1 MTERDIR
8 HYGLRLLLILI
19 ALTGYRVFM
28 AQWLQLELYGDEAYY
43 FGWAQS
49 LEWGYYSK
57 PPMVGWLI
65 WLTTQLCGDAE
76 PCVRLAAYLLY
87 PATAFVLFLLGSRLF
102 APRVGFWAA
111 LAYITLPMV
120 SLGSWFITTDAALLF
135 FWALAL
141 YFLARALDANRWR
154 DWLGL
159 AVALG
164 LGGLS
169 KYSMVF
175 FGLGGL
181 ALLIMNA
188 EARRQLRNPRLY
200 AAIGLAFLIFLPN
213 LLWNAQH
220 QFVSV
225 EHTAEIS
232 RLGRQWFRPEK
243 LAEFLGGQFIVMGP
257 LLFAAFAHLAL
268 RHGFNLVTDR
278 RYQLLFAFSVPALA
292 VFILLAFLTRAFAN
306 WGAMAYVAGVLL
318 VTAWWLARNKLRWL
332 QVAIA
337 INVAIMVGLYHY
349 HALAELAGIELT
361 RKTDP
366 YSRVAGWRALG
377 GEVQKLL
384 AAHPEAR
391 LVSDDRKLLAEL
403 IYYVRPHPF
412 DALTYNPS
420 GLIGDHYALLHDLK
434 RAPQG
439 EFILIGE
446 HVSAEQLA
454 REFAEVKP
462 LGTIRIPLYRDF
474 EREADAYWLRDFKGY
489 GG

>member
-1 MTERDIR
+1 MTERDLR
-8 HYGLRLLLILI
+8 HYGTRLLLILF
-19 ALTGYRVFM
+19 ALTLYRVLA
-28 AQWLQLELYGDEAYY
+28 AQWIQLELYGDEAYY

-65 WLTTQLCGDAE
+65 WLTTNLCGDSE

-135 FWALAL
+135 FWTLAL
-141 YFLARALDANRWR
+141 YFLARALDHNRWH

-181 ALLIMNA
+181 ALLAMNT

-213 LLWNAQH
+213 LIWNAQH

-257 LLFAAFAHLAL
+257 LLFAAFGHLAL

-278 RYQLLFAFSVPALA
+278 RYQFLFAFSVPALA

-318 VTAWWLARNKLRWL
+318 VTAWWLARNRLRWL
-332 QVAIA
+332 QAAIA
-337 INVAIMVGLYHY
+337 LNVVIMLGLYHY
-349 HALAELAGIELT
+349 HALAQWAGIELT

-366 YSRVAGWRALG
+366 YSRVSGWRALG

-384 AAHPEAR
+384 EAHPNAR
-391 LVSDDRKLLAEL
+391 LLSNDRKLLAEL
-403 IYYVRPHPF
+403 VYYVRPHPF
-412 DALTYNPS
+412 DAMSYNPS
-420 GLIGDHYALLHDLK
+420 GNIGDHYALMHDLK
-434 RAPQG
+434 RTPQG
-439 EFILIGE
+439 EFLLIGDQIDPARLAQE
-446 HVSAEQLA
+446 FEQ
-454 REFAEVKP
+454 VVD
-462 LGTIRIPLYRDF
+462 LGEIRIPLYRDF
-474 EREADAYWLRDFKGY
+474 DRTARVWWLRNFKGY
-489 GG
+489 AR